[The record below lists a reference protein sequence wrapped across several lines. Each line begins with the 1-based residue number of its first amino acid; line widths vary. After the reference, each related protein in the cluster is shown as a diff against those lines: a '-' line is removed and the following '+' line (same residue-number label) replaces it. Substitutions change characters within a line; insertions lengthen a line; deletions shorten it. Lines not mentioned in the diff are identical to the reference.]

1 VFRGPRLGRSLA
13 LPKRQKLELSLTM
26 RGKAG
31 AFAYEALD
39 NLIFSF

>member
-1 VFRGPRLGRSLA
+1 MEGGKSWSFHLRG
-13 LPKRQKLELSLTM
+13 RQKLELSLTPIA
-26 RGKAG
+26 KAG